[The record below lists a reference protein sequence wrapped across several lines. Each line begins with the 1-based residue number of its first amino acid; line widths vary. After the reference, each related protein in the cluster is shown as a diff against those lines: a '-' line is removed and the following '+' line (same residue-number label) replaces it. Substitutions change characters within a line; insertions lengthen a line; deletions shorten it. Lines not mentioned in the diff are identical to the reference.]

1 MGVDYLLN
9 KILAVPA
16 ILIAFVAQGYAKAKV
31 ADKLGDKT
39 PRFQGRLTLNP
50 AAHIDLMGFIMILLV
65 GFGWTKPLDTNPR
78 AYKRGQKDAIK
89 VTIAAPLAN
98 LLVGFIAM
106 FIYGL
111 WAITAYKIV
120 PSSSYN
126 IVGMALQYISIINI
140 NLFIFN
146 LIPLPGLAG
155 FELFK
160 ELSPKNFYKVAD
172 ILYQYQM
179 FILIGVVLLG
189 RYILAIP
196 SGLIIELFSKIAF
209 GILGL
214 IF

>member
-78 AYKRGQKDAIK
+78 AYRRGQKDAIK
-89 VTIAAPLAN
+89 VTMAAPLAN
-98 LLVGFIAM
+98 LLVGFIAT
-106 FIYGL
+106 FIYIL
-111 WAITAYKIV
+111 WGIIAYKIL
-120 PSSSYN
+120 PSSTYS
-126 IVGMALQYISIINI
+126 IISIALLYIAKINI

-160 ELSPKNFYKVAD
+160 ALSPKDFYKVAD

-189 RYILAIP
+189 QYILAGP
-196 SGLIIELFSKIAF
+196 SNLIFTLFSNVAI

>member
-1 MGVDYLLN
+1 MGVDYLLD

-89 VTIAAPLAN
+89 VTMAAPLAN

-140 NLFIFN
+140 NLFVFN

-160 ELSPKNFYKVAD
+160 EISPKNFYKVAD

-196 SGLIIELFSKIAF
+196 SGLIIKLFSKIAF

>member
-39 PRFQGRLTLNP
+39 PKFQGRLTLNP

-78 AYKRGQKDAIK
+78 AYRRGQKDAIK
-89 VTIAAPLAN
+89 VTMAAPLAN

-189 RYILAIP
+189 RYILVIP

>member
-1 MGVDYLLN
+1 MGVDYLLD

-89 VTIAAPLAN
+89 VTMAAPLAN

-126 IVGMALQYISIINI
+126 IVGIALQYISIINI
-140 NLFIFN
+140 NLFVFN

-160 ELSPKNFYKVAD
+160 EISPKNFYKVAD

-179 FILIGVVLLG
+179 VILIGVVLLG

-196 SGLIIELFSKIAF
+196 SGLIIKLFSKIAF

>member
-78 AYKRGQKDAIK
+78 AYRRGQKDAIK
-89 VTIAAPLAN
+89 VTMAAPLAN

-179 FILIGVVLLG
+179 FILMGVVLLG
-189 RYILAIP
+189 QYILAIP
-196 SGLIIELFSKIAF
+196 SNLIFTLFRNVAF

-214 IF
+214 LF

>member
-78 AYKRGQKDAIK
+78 AYRRGQKDAIK
-89 VTIAAPLAN
+89 VTMAAPLAN

-140 NLFIFN
+140 NLFVFN

-179 FILIGVVLLG
+179 IILMGVVLLG

-196 SGLIIELFSKIAF
+196 SGLIVELFSKIAF

>member
-78 AYKRGQKDAIK
+78 AYRRGQKDAIK
-89 VTIAAPLAN
+89 VTMAAPLAN

-140 NLFIFN
+140 NLFVFN

-189 RYILAIP
+189 RYILAVP
-196 SGLIIELFSKIAF
+196 SNLIFTLFSKIAF

-214 IF
+214 LF

>member
-1 MGVDYLLN
+1 MGVDYLLD

-89 VTIAAPLAN
+89 VTMAAPLAN

-126 IVGMALQYISIINI
+126 IVGIALQYISIINI
-140 NLFIFN
+140 NLFVFN

-160 ELSPKNFYKVAD
+160 EISPKNFYKVAD

-196 SGLIIELFSKIAF
+196 SGLIIKLFSKIAF

>member
-78 AYKRGQKDAIK
+78 AYRRGQKDAIK
-89 VTIAAPLAN
+89 VTMAAPLAN

-140 NLFIFN
+140 NLFVFN